1 MTLRVAIIGAGK
13 WSEHHMAAWRAQ
25 PDVTVDWVVRS
36 TEEGAREK
44 AQRWG
49 IPQWS
54 TDYKAVLAR
63 EDVDIVDILLPHDL
77 HAEATCLAVAHGK
90 HVVLQKPI
98 APTLQE
104 ARRIADAGRL
114 HNRKIMIA
122 ESWIY
127 STMVQKARAAIA
139 GKQIGEPFL
148 IRSVMDLEVKDY
160 FAGLHW
166 RFSLDRMGGGALMD
180 SGTHSVSVCRYLMGE
195 VREVTALKSCHAF
208 PEIAPME
215 DTFLMLLRFESG
227 SSGLIAVTWVAQR
240 ERPRT
245 EFAILGTQGTIE
257 FDTHARQF
265 FITRGQQRCEQFE
278 LQASRGYAEQ
288 LAHFLEC
295 LRENREPITSP
306 EDQIGSLR
314 VILAAYRSA
323 ATGHLVQ
330 VKDLE
335 G

>member
-1 MTLRVAIIGAGK
+1 
-13 WSEHHMAAWRAQ
+13 
-25 PDVTVDWVVRS
+25 
-36 TEEGAREK
+36 
-44 AQRWG
+44 
-49 IPQWS
+49 
-54 TDYKAVLAR
+54 
-63 EDVDIVDILLPHDL
+63 
-77 HAEATCLAVAHGK
+77 
-90 HVVLQKPI
+90 
-98 APTLQE
+98 
-104 ARRIADAGRL
+104 
-114 HNRKIMIA
+114 
-122 ESWIY
+122 
-127 STMVQKARAAIA
+127 
-139 GKQIGEPFL
+139 
-148 IRSVMDLEVKDY
+148 
-160 FAGLHW
+160 
-166 RFSLDRMGGGALMD
+166 MD

-215 DTFLMLLRFESG
+215 DTFLLLLRFESG

-314 VILAAYRSA
+314 VLLAAYRAA